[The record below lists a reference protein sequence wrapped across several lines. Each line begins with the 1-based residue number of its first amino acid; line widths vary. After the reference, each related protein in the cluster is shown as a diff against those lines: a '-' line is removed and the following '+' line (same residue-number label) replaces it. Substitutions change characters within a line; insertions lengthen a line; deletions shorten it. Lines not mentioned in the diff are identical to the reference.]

1 MSKSTTYNSQNV
13 STFHLGWSVP
23 IVEEVVGKG
32 GGNRLKKA
40 VGMQFKS
47 MYLVPPFGNAPLEK
61 SSTNAPCFC
70 ASLQ

>member
-1 MSKSTTYNSQNV
+1 
-13 STFHLGWSVP
+13 
-23 IVEEVVGKG
+23 VEEVVGKG

-47 MYLVPPFGNAPLEK
+47 MYLVPSFGNAPLEK